1 MTWHPFFP
9 QGEEEYMVACLREAD
24 PHEMVNVEFKVGVQG
39 IMGLPFVPVL
49 DGAFFPE
56 SPGEKLYFSVAFAIG
71 YCTAKVSQL

>member
-1 MTWHPFFP
+1 
-9 QGEEEYMVACLREAD
+9 MVACLREAD

-56 SPGEKLYFSVAFAIG
+56 SPGAKLCFSAAMSMG
-71 YCTAKVSQL
+71 